1 MAMLPGSA
9 RRGGRDGPS
18 ELIKESFIKDRLCIL
33 DRTGQRRKSPAQP
46 GWSPS
51 VARDRLFAVSGR
63 ADRRRILVRG
73 RSGLSG
79 LTGISGGRAVL
90 VRRQD
95 RREQAEDH
103 DADEDHHDEAHRG
116 ETDPGEHGA
125 DVEKHPGRMA
135 GAARIDPM
143 TATPSPAELPPS
155 LMSRRGKIVF
165 RARRPVALVLP
176 LMAVTEAAGIVCL
189 VIGAT
194 IGWFIIAAPLIGL
207 GMTAVV
213 LRPALEL
220 SRDGLVQ
227 RQYPY
232 SSLTKWSVIE
242 DVGLA
247 RAGNRTILAYKLV
260 DGVPPPRHQPA
271 RALLLAV
278 NSPYDGGWF
287 ADSLVGG
294 PEAALAVVRRYLDD
308 PAAREA
314 LPVTRR

>member
-1 MAMLPGSA
+1 
-9 RRGGRDGPS
+9 
-18 ELIKESFIKDRLCIL
+18 
-33 DRTGQRRKSPAQP
+33 
-46 GWSPS
+46 
-51 VARDRLFAVSGR
+51 
-63 ADRRRILVRG
+63 
-73 RSGLSG
+73 
-79 LTGISGGRAVL
+79 
-90 VRRQD
+90 
-95 RREQAEDH
+95 
-103 DADEDHHDEAHRG
+103 
-116 ETDPGEHGA
+116 
-125 DVEKHPGRMA
+125 MA
-135 GAARIDPM
+135 GEATIDPM
-143 TATPSPAELPPS
+143 TAPPAPAELPPS
-155 LMSRRGKIVF
+155 LMLRRGKIVF

-176 LMAVTEAAGIVCL
+176 LMAVTEAAGIICL
-189 VIGAT
+189 LIGAT

-213 LRPALEL
+213 LRPALEV

-242 DVGLA
+242 EVGLA

-271 RALLLAV
+271 RALLVAV

-294 PEAALAVVRRYLDD
+294 PEEALRVVQRYLED
-308 PAAREA
+308 PAAREM

>member
-1 MAMLPGSA
+1 MPGRKPFRSIDLVA
-9 RRGGRDGPS
+9 VGSGDHRCDGCH
-18 ELIKESFIKDRLCIL
+18 FRVVC
-33 DRTGQRRKSPAQP
+33 G
-46 GWSPS
+46 
-51 VARDRLFAVSGR
+51 
-63 ADRRRILVRG
+63 VRQ
-73 RSGLSG
+73 LSG
-79 LTGISGGRAVL
+79 ISRGRAVL
-90 VRRQD
+90 VGRQD
-95 RREQAEDH
+95 RGEQPEDH
-103 DADEDHHDEAHRG
+103 DAHEDHDDEAHDG
-116 ETDPGEHGA
+116 EPDPA
-125 DVEKHPGRMA
+125 DYGSDIEKHPGRMA

-155 LMSRRGKIVF
+155 LMVRRGKIVF

-189 VIGAT
+189 LIGAT

-213 LRPALEL
+213 LRPALEV

-242 DVGLA
+242 EVGLA

-260 DGVPPPRHQPA
+260 EGVPPPRHQPA

-294 PEAALAVVRRYLDD
+294 PEEALAVVRRYLED
-308 PAAREA
+308 PAARET

>member
-1 MAMLPGSA
+1 
-9 RRGGRDGPS
+9 
-18 ELIKESFIKDRLCIL
+18 
-33 DRTGQRRKSPAQP
+33 
-46 GWSPS
+46 
-51 VARDRLFAVSGR
+51 
-63 ADRRRILVRG
+63 
-73 RSGLSG
+73 
-79 LTGISGGRAVL
+79 
-90 VRRQD
+90 
-95 RREQAEDH
+95 
-103 DADEDHHDEAHRG
+103 
-116 ETDPGEHGA
+116 
-125 DVEKHPGRMA
+125 MA
-135 GAARIDPM
+135 GAARIDPV

-155 LMSRRGKIVF
+155 LMVRRGKIVF

-176 LMAVTEAAGIVCL
+176 LMAVTEAAGIICL
-189 VIGAT
+189 LIGAT

-242 DVGLA
+242 EVGLA

-271 RALLLAV
+271 RALLLAI

-294 PEAALAVVRRYLDD
+294 PDEALKVVRRYLED
-308 PAAREA
+308 PAAREI